1 VATLRLLLRFKKRA
15 KMPFVY
21 IGLGSNKGDK
31 VKNIR
36 EALKHLEKK
45 IRVQKVSSFY
55 LTEPVGIKGEWF
67 INCALEGKTEEEPR
81 EALNSLLQIEREM
94 GRIRMA
100 RKEARIIDLDLLLYE
115 EKIIHKNDLTLPH
128 PRLHKRKFVLIP
140 LLEINP
146 HLYHPVLKKPLKEI
160 LKDLKDSHQ
169 VKKI

>member
-1 VATLRLLLRFKKRA
+1 MLKHKWKTE
-15 KMPFVY
+15 MPLVY

-45 IRVQKVSSFY
+45 IKVRRVSSFY
-55 LTEPVGIKGEWF
+55 LTEPVEVKGEWF
-67 INCALEGKTEEEPR
+67 INCALEGETKEKPR
-81 EALNSLLQIEREM
+81 DVLNTLLRIEKEM
-94 GRIRMA
+94 GRIRTGE
-100 RKEARIIDLDLLLYE
+100 KGPRIIDLDLLLYE
-115 EKIIHKNDLTLPH
+115 KKVIQEGDLTLPH

-140 LLEINP
+140 LLEINS

-160 LKDLKDSHQ
+160 LKTLKDSHL